1 MTHIIS
7 QFNLPPAPLLHEF
20 PFFYTARHRPLNWK
34 KDPKATGAPS
44 PCFFKGWIID
54 SLRLVIYRLH
64 MQLIHQQANSAD
76 LPTLSNNS
84 TTATKTSTLAHT
96 HTHTHMCTFGP
107 AHPLNKEPGA

>member
-7 QFNLPPAPLLHEF
+7 QFNLHPAPPLLHEF

-64 MQLIHQQANSAD
+64 MQLIHQQA
-76 LPTLSNNS
+76 
-84 TTATKTSTLAHT
+84 KQ
-96 HTHTHMCTFGP
+96 C
-107 AHPLNKEPGA
+107 